1 MILGRLATAGLGMLR
16 RERRW
21 EQDSRATDRI
31 MAPARGLVDAGQA
44 PFDFPEAPVR
54 GELSQTKMETR
65 TVADIVREVTEIS
78 DEQLKQALDVQKETR
93 APLAQVLA
101 NMNLISEKDKAR
113 ILGRQWGIPFVDLAD
128 RQIDREL
135 LKLIPHH
142 LLQRCKAVPIDQHGP
157 RLVVAMV
164 NPLDVYAIDQ
174 MRLVAGID
182 IECVIATAD
191 DIGSALG
198 QSMSVRDEI
207 AGALQ
212 EVSEEFGGDVGD
224 IQLEEKEREEE
235 VTVDQL
241 REMMDDAP
249 VVKLA
254 NLIIRQAIRDK
265 ASDIHIQPEVN
276 RVRIRYRIDG
286 ILHDSMTVPKNVQAP
301 LVSRIKVMADMDI
314 AEKRAAQ
321 DGRIS
326 LSLAGREFDFRVST
340 NPGVNGEKVVMRILD
355 KRGVQVTLNQ
365 LGIPNTMLEDFDR
378 LINRSYGII
387 AVTGPTGS
395 GKSTTLY
402 SVLNTINS
410 PEKNILTIEDPVEYQ
425 LPGLTQTQV
434 NVRAGVTFPGAL
446 RTFLRQ
452 DPDIIL
458 VGEIRDAETAL
469 IATEAALTGHLVFS
483 TLHTNDAPTAV
494 ARLIEMGVEPFLIA
508 SSVIG
513 VLAQRLVRVI
523 CPDCKESYTPPVE
536 AFRRLNLAMDLESV
550 TFYRGRGC
558 DRCRQTGY
566 RGRTGVYEMMMIN
579 DSVRE
584 LILRRAPT
592 HEIRQGGLDAGMVTL
607 KQDAMQKILEGVT
620 TMEEAL
626 RVVYAG

>member
-1 MILGRLATAGLGMLR
+1 MISGRLATAGLGMLR